1 MEKQLD
7 SKNPKKE
14 LENLRKEKLN
24 GIMIRSCA
32 QWLSEGEKP
41 SSYFCSLEKFYYTE
55 KNS

>member
-24 GIMIRSCA
+24 GIMIRSGA
-32 QWLSEGEKP
+32 QCLSEGEKP